1 MDDDLFLINDI
12 EKEYKK
18 LSSETKKKYPKLKE
32 LVDFSLKTIDKIKST
47 IISPNSTLSISQT
60 KKQFE
65 SELQLS
71 MNIIIKPI
79 MIISENKYSKFNLS
93 CVLIL
98 KKFITYNYITESEY
112 NDIIKILREM
122 YDNSNEDTQL
132 KILETLQSLISIN
145 VSKISEETLNN
156 IMIIFCRIFCF
167 KNLETK
173 NALQL
178 ILGTFMKKIFDYCD
192 NGIIANLIKNLV
204 LLSDGMKPEWIN
216 VPIISGKCLGL
227 ELIATIIETF
237 PDKLNDEIFKNIL
250 SDIKNLITK
259 IFSNNIE
266 QTILGIKTCRLIL
279 VIINKLNNLYEL
291 IDGPLKLIEK
301 NNQIVWQKVLG
312 LEILTELFKNQN
324 FLFGLYQQNKT
335 LYEKML
341 IHFTEATYQTFML
354 KKKGGIIGVS
364 ETGGGLGA
372 NIPLLRKQSDPV
384 YKIPNKKYLSNNL
397 IIFDEH
403 VVITQNI
410 NYIYKLI
417 TECFVNLRN
426 SFVVLLE
433 NNDIDVNVHTLDQ
446 KKKQQKSCKNLNE
459 INNMS
464 QIQQD
469 LKDMICTQF
478 VNIKGSLIGM
488 FINFNDLTKSQTFIS
503 IMQTFIYIFSSFDLI
518 GLRDELL
525 NDLCKLAI
533 PNNLE
538 NIFEVKEKNI
548 LIIRA
553 IFNLIHC
560 INLLDYSSWIILIE
574 TIQNLYFILLKSES
588 YLYNYQDQFNINL
601 ILNDFIENIKKYSYK
616 TDITDI
622 EKMMEKKESFEKANS
637 SQPILP
643 QLNINNKD
651 HKQKNKSILMT
662 PTSNSAYIKE
672 MKEKLTEEQKENIEI
687 LSKSVNTLFI
697 ESNSYDDDTLKTI
710 IKALYDNTKKIFD
723 NYIKEKL
730 ETKKSIKE
738 SNNIN
743 LNEKNNENN
752 KIMSISSNTE
762 FTKKESGGNINNN
775 NTNANV
781 NQNNP
786 NQISSNNNTGNNNN
800 QPQANNNNIYTARFP
815 QLNGVLSAAQ
825 TKIMNNINY
834 VLGIT
839 NVNNN
844 TTISNTNLNNNNTNA
859 PNNNTNNNT
868 INNMNTAAVQNEK
881 LVANLSYINFNL
893 IKILCL
899 TIININRVHMLW
911 DTILDTVNLLCSNS
925 INNRFSNTL
934 SKFTIEILIQI
945 IITTLSQ
952 YKIKE
957 KGNKNFTKNEIQITL
972 FKPVFSFLNRHH
984 NISFVLEPLQKILE
998 KCSLKLNPLGWNSF
1012 INILNQILSNGKV
1025 DSQQCESVFKIVE
1038 QIFNEYAIYL
1048 NIFNIDPILNL
1059 LEIFSVSKDN
1069 NNICYS
1075 SISYFWQC
1083 ANICEDYQ
1091 KEKKIISS
1099 EDMELFSGKIKYNNE
1114 QEKNEFYSKIWKDI
1128 FFKLININNDERF
1141 EIRKSGINVFS
1152 QIYVAKI
1159 KQMNLLIDND
1169 KKISAEIIYELFFEI
1184 LNKNIKNFLN
1194 NSEGKEFEDTI
1205 VLTLQSIG
1213 KIIKCF
1219 FEENKGDNNYE
1230 ENNKIFSLFI
1240 DKCLDLMKKNSPL
1253 ISSNILKNIIDLEFI
1268 DEKIFTENLLSN
1280 WKIFDEIG
1288 KFIETEI
1295 FIKNHSKTVDGEK
1308 LIEIIVESLKS
1319 ILTKLIGIKNINESV
1334 LNNEIEKLIKYS
1346 PKIISVLKYTE
1357 YNFIKANPK
1366 VLINTESYLFE
1377 IIEILGKKVK
1387 NNSIIIL
1394 VINYMIS
1401 FISFDLKEPHSEI
1414 LCKRSFECIENIFKE
1429 NEHIHS
1435 ISNEEIDK
1443 IILNIVNNI
1452 IQILKK
1458 RYDNGMM
1465 EHIIK
1470 YHKNE
1475 NKYIFNFLIDDLLYN
1490 IFSEIFFDIKDQII
1504 IDKIIILFNELLS
1517 KEDESEYKNIN
1528 KEYIYE
1534 LTKINE
1540 DLEISII
1547 NFIINNLFLKSF
1559 FVNEELHN
1567 KILSI
1572 IIYDTNIDKNKLIY
1586 KSFCIDNLNIK
1597 SLFEICKI
1605 KSKEEIKKEF
1615 EGILNKYKNIE
1626 KNENNYVDKYF
1637 EVRINLGK
1645 KSIPLLI
1652 KKSKEEMKKYLNEI
1666 KNNKIV
1672 NNNEEEKIKNI
1683 LINLKEL
1690 NYIYNEQDEK
1700 SYENHIMKEC
1710 LKSKKGHLFI
1720 LHFILSEFIHV
1731 TKNNDII
1738 NIIKDI
1744 FKLISEEMG
1753 IKTDED

>member
-98 KKFITYNYITESEY
+98 KKLITYNYITESEY

-192 NGIIANLIKNLV
+192 NGIIVNLIKNLV

-216 VPIISGKCLGL
+216 VPTVSGKCLGL
-227 ELIATIIETF
+227 ELISTIIETF

-250 SDIKNLITK
+250 NDIKELINK
-259 IFSNNIE
+259 IFSSNIE
-266 QTILGIKTCRLIL
+266 QTILGIKACRLIL

-324 FLFGLYQQNKT
+324 FLFGLYQQNKS

-403 VVITQNI
+403 VVVTQNI

-433 NNDIDVNVHTLDQ
+433 NNNIDVNVHTLD
-446 KKKQQKSCKNLNE
+446 KKKKEQKSCKNVNE
-459 INNMS
+459 IYNMNEV
-464 QIQQD
+464 QQS

-518 GLRDELL
+518 GLRDDLL

-538 NIFEVKEKNI
+538 YIFEVKEKNI

-588 YLYNYQDQFNINL
+588 YLYNYKDQFNINL

-622 EKMMEKKESFEKANS
+622 EKMMEKKESFEKASS
-637 SQPILP
+637 SQPNLP
-643 QLNINNKD
+643 ELNINNKE
-651 HKQKNKSILMT
+651 HKQKNKSTLMN
-662 PTSNSAYIKE
+662 PTNNNSYIKE

-697 ESNSYDDDTLKTI
+697 ESNAYDDDTLKTI

-738 SNNIN
+738 SNNTN
-743 LNEKNNENN
+743 PNEKNNEKNN

-762 FTKKESGGNINNN
+762 FTKKESIPNISNNN
-775 NTNANV
+775 NINV
-781 NQNNP
+781 NSNNP
-786 NQISSNNNTGNNNN
+786 NQISSNNNIGNNN
-800 QPQANNNNIYTARFP
+800 QPQANNNNNIYTARFP

-844 TTISNTNLNNNNTNA
+844 TTITNTNLNNNNTNA
-859 PNNNTNNNT
+859 PNTNNIINT
-868 INNMNTAAVQNEK
+868 INSAAIQKEK
-881 LVANLSYINFNL
+881 LGANLTYINFNL

-899 TIININRVHMLW
+899 TIININRIHMLW
-911 DTILDTVNLLCSNS
+911 DTILDTINLLCSNS

-945 IITTLSQ
+945 IISTLSE

-957 KGNKNFTKNEIQITL
+957 KGNKNFTKNEIQVTI
-972 FKPVFSFLNRHH
+972 FKPIFSFLNRHH

-998 KCSLKLNPLGWNSF
+998 KCSIKLNSLGWNSF

-1099 EDMELFSGKIKYNNE
+1099 EDMELFKGKIKYNNE
-1114 QEKNEFYSKIWKDI
+1114 KEKNEFYSKIWKDI

-1159 KQMNLLIDND
+1159 KPMNSLIDNN

-1219 FEENKGDNNYE
+1219 FEENKGDDNYG

-1268 DEKIFTENLLSN
+1268 DEKIFTENLSSN

-1288 KFIETEI
+1288 KFIENEI
-1295 FIKNHSKTVDGEK
+1295 FINNHSKTVDGEK
-1308 LIEIIVESLKS
+1308 LIEIIVESLRS
-1319 ILTKLIGIKNINESV
+1319 ILTKLISIKNIDDSV
-1334 LNNEIEKLIKYS
+1334 LNQEIEKLIKYS
-1346 PKIISVLKYTE
+1346 PKIISALKYTK

-1366 VLINTESYLFE
+1366 VLMNTESYLFE
-1377 IIEILGKKVK
+1377 LIELLGKTVK
-1387 NNSIIIL
+1387 NTEIIIL
-1394 VINYMIS
+1394 VLNYMIS
-1401 FISFDLKEPHSEI
+1401 FISFDLKEPHTEI

-1429 NEHIHS
+1429 NEYIHL
-1435 ISNEEIDK
+1435 ISNEEIAK
-1443 IILNIVNNI
+1443 IILNIVNSI

-1458 RYDNGMM
+1458 DM
-1465 EHIIK
+1465 
-1470 YHKNE
+1470 
-1475 NKYIFNFLIDDLLYN
+1475 
-1490 IFSEIFFDIKDQII
+1490 
-1504 IDKIIILFNELLS
+1504 
-1517 KEDESEYKNIN
+1517 
-1528 KEYIYE
+1528 
-1534 LTKINE
+1534 
-1540 DLEISII
+1540 
-1547 NFIINNLFLKSF
+1547 
-1559 FVNEELHN
+1559 
-1567 KILSI
+1567 
-1572 IIYDTNIDKNKLIY
+1572 
-1586 KSFCIDNLNIK
+1586 
-1597 SLFEICKI
+1597 
-1605 KSKEEIKKEF
+1605 
-1615 EGILNKYKNIE
+1615 
-1626 KNENNYVDKYF
+1626 
-1637 EVRINLGK
+1637 
-1645 KSIPLLI
+1645 
-1652 KKSKEEMKKYLNEI
+1652 
-1666 KNNKIV
+1666 
-1672 NNNEEEKIKNI
+1672 
-1683 LINLKEL
+1683 
-1690 NYIYNEQDEK
+1690 
-1700 SYENHIMKEC
+1700 IMK
-1710 LKSKKGHLFI
+1710 
-1720 LHFILSEFIHV
+1720 
-1731 TKNNDII
+1731 
-1738 NIIKDI
+1738 
-1744 FKLISEEMG
+1744 
-1753 IKTDED
+1753 

>member
-1 MDDDLFLINDI
+1 MDDDLFLINDK

-18 LSSETKKKYPKLKE
+18 LSTETKKKYPKLKE

-47 IISPNSTLSISQT
+47 IISPNSNLSISQT

-79 MIISENKYSKFNLS
+79 MVISENKYSKFNLS

-112 NDIIKILREM
+112 NNIIKILREM

-167 KNLETK
+167 KSIETK

-192 NGIIANLIKNLV
+192 NDIILNLIKNLV
-204 LLSDGMKPEWIN
+204 LLSEGMKPDWIS
-216 VPIISGKCLGL
+216 VPSISGKCLGL

-237 PDKLNDEIFKNIL
+237 PEKLNDENFKSVLI
-250 SDIKNLITK
+250 DIKKLINK
-259 IFSNNIE
+259 IFYNNIE

-279 VIINKLNNLYEL
+279 VIINKLNNLYDI
-291 IDGPLKLIEK
+291 IDSPLKFIEK

-312 LEILTELFKNQN
+312 IELLTELFKNQN
-324 FLFGLYQQNKT
+324 FLFGLYKQNKT

-341 IHFTEATYQTFML
+341 INFSEATYQTFML
-354 KKKGGIIGVS
+354 KKKGVVGVT
-364 ETGGGLGA
+364 ETGGTGM
-372 NIPLLRKQSDPV
+372 NIPLLRKQSDSV

-417 TECFVNLRN
+417 TECFVNIRN

-433 NNDIDVNVHTLDQ
+433 NNNIDVNVHTLAQ
-446 KKKQQKSCKNLNE
+446 KKKELKSSKNLNE
-459 INNMS
+459 INNVNNMS
-464 QIQQD
+464 KIQQD
-469 LKDMICTQF
+469 LKEMICTQF

-518 GLRDELL
+518 GLRDDLL

-574 TIQNLYFILLKSES
+574 TIQALYFILLKSES
-588 YLYNYQDQFNINL
+588 YLYNYKYQFNISI
-601 ILNDFIENIKKYSYK
+601 ILNDFIENIKKYSYT
-616 TDITDI
+616 TDIIDI
-622 EKMMEKKESFEKANS
+622 EKMLEKKESFDKGNLT
-637 SQPILP
+637 QPSLP
-643 QLNINNKD
+643 ELNINNKD
-651 HKQKNKSILMT
+651 HKQKSKSVLMQST
-662 PTSNSAYIKE
+662 NNANINNNINYIKE

-697 ESNSYDDDTLKTI
+697 ESNIYDDDTLKTI
-710 IKALYDNTKKIFD
+710 IKALYDNTKKLFD

-738 SNNIN
+738 NNN
-743 LNEKNNENN
+743 LNPGDKNNENNN
-752 KIMSISSNTE
+752 KIMSISSTNND
-762 FTKKESGGNINNN
+762 FSKKDSINNTSN
-775 NTNANV
+775 NTNNI

-786 NQISSNNNTGNNNN
+786 SSITNSNN
-800 QPQANNNNIYTARFP
+800 PQAQTNNNNNIYTSRFP
-815 QLNGVLSAAQ
+815 QLNGVLSVAQ

-839 NVNNN
+839 SVNNN
-844 TTISNTNLNNNNTNA
+844 TTITNTNMNNNSVNT
-859 PNNNTNNNT
+859 PSNNNIITTTNN
-868 INNMNTAAVQNEK
+868 AAIQNEK
-881 LVANLSYINFNL
+881 LLANLSYINFNL

-899 TIININRVHMLW
+899 TIININRIHLIW

-945 IITTLSQ
+945 IITILTQ
-952 YKIKE
+952 YKEKE
-957 KGNKNFTKNEIQITL
+957 IANKNFTEKEMQITV
-972 FKPVFSFLNRHH
+972 FKPIFSFLNRHH
-984 NISFVLEPLQKILE
+984 NISFVLEPLQKVLE
-998 KCSLKLNPLGWNSF
+998 KCSIKLNSLGWNSF

-1048 NIFNIDPILNL
+1048 NIFNIEPILNL

-1075 SISYFWQC
+1075 SINYFWQC

-1091 KEKKIISS
+1091 KEKKIINS
-1099 EDMELFSGKIKYNNE
+1099 EEMNLLEGKIKYNNE
-1114 QEKNEFYSKIWKDI
+1114 KEKTEFYSKIWKDI
-1128 FFKLININNDERF
+1128 FFKLININKDERF

-1159 KQMNLLIDND
+1159 KSMNSLIDNN

-1219 FEENKGDNNYE
+1219 FEENKGENCYE
-1230 ENNKIFSLFI
+1230 ENNKIFKLFI

-1253 ISSNILKNIIDLEFI
+1253 ISSNILKTILDLELL
-1268 DEKIFTENLLSN
+1268 DEKLLIENLSSN

-1288 KFIETEI
+1288 KFIEAQI
-1295 FIKNHSKTVDGEK
+1295 FINTHSKTVDGEK
-1308 LIEIIVESLKS
+1308 LIEIIVDTLRN
-1319 ILTKLIGIKNINESV
+1319 IFTKIINIKKTNNDLIIYKET
-1334 LNNEIEKLIKYS
+1334 EKLIKYS
-1346 PKIISVLKYTE
+1346 PKIITSLKYTE

-1366 VLINTESYLFE
+1366 VLINTENYLFE
-1377 IIEILGKKVK
+1377 LIELLGKTVK
-1387 NNSIIIL
+1387 NTEIIIL
-1394 VINYMIS
+1394 VINYMKG
-1401 FISFDLKEPHSEI
+1401 FIYFDIKEPHSEI

-1429 NEHIHS
+1429 NENIHN
-1435 ISNEEIDK
+1435 ISNEEMAK

-1452 IQILKK
+1452 IQIIKK
-1458 RYDNGMM
+1458 RNDNEILG
-1465 EHIIK
+1465 HVIK
-1470 YHKNE
+1470 YHKND
-1475 NKYIFNFLIDDLLYN
+1475 NKYIFNFLIDD
-1490 IFSEIFFDIKDQII
+1490 
-1504 IDKIIILFNELLS
+1504 
-1517 KEDESEYKNIN
+1517 
-1528 KEYIYE
+1528 
-1534 LTKINE
+1534 
-1540 DLEISII
+1540 
-1547 NFIINNLFLKSF
+1547 
-1559 FVNEELHN
+1559 
-1567 KILSI
+1567 
-1572 IIYDTNIDKNKLIY
+1572 
-1586 KSFCIDNLNIK
+1586 
-1597 SLFEICKI
+1597 
-1605 KSKEEIKKEF
+1605 
-1615 EGILNKYKNIE
+1615 
-1626 KNENNYVDKYF
+1626 
-1637 EVRINLGK
+1637 
-1645 KSIPLLI
+1645 
-1652 KKSKEEMKKYLNEI
+1652 
-1666 KNNKIV
+1666 
-1672 NNNEEEKIKNI
+1672 
-1683 LINLKEL
+1683 
-1690 NYIYNEQDEK
+1690 
-1700 SYENHIMKEC
+1700 
-1710 LKSKKGHLFI
+1710 
-1720 LHFILSEFIHV
+1720 
-1731 TKNNDII
+1731 
-1738 NIIKDI
+1738 
-1744 FKLISEEMG
+1744 
-1753 IKTDED
+1753 